1 MAVSFFDQILTWLHL
16 KPFAGTEKN
25 WSVFVRPGVCGGWSG
40 IYVLCIS
47 NQSLHWSLMI
57 VIIESRGSLDITHST
72 FRITAHQESNV
83 IVIFVIFNIQ
93 CCVYPPNL
101 AVMAMRHLAK
111 EMHDNQCHCWSLD
124 HNLLFG
130 YWGLHTKTI
139 RRGFQVI
146 PEFVICSPLM
156 LLVTVMIMKRG
167 RTFGR
172 AFLKINESW
181 GASQV

>member
-1 MAVSFFDQILTWLHL
+1 
-16 KPFAGTEKN
+16 
-25 WSVFVRPGVCGGWSG
+25 
-40 IYVLCIS
+40 
-47 NQSLHWSLMI
+47 MI

-124 HNLLFG
+124 HNLLFDH
-130 YWGLHTKTI
+130 WGLRKKNNSPGVPSNSRICNLFTI
-139 RRGFQVI
+139 DAVGYRDDNEERPDIWQSLPENQWIMGSESSLGFLPKPFGIFLVCNLHWCCFRANI
-146 PEFVICSPLM
+146 TPYCKPPLYFIQ
-156 LLVTVMIMKRG
+156 T
-167 RTFGR
+167 
-172 AFLKINESW
+172 
-181 GASQV
+181 